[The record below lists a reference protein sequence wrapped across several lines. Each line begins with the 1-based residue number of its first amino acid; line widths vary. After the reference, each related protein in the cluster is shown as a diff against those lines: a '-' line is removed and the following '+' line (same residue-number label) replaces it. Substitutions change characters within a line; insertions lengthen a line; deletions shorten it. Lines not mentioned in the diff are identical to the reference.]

1 MNEEAQS
8 LIEKKQEEIR
18 EVRNKHL
25 ISLGLIDES
34 KNKRIETKIRSYNTT
49 YDPLKNIHYFIE
61 EVPIKLTDEEY
72 SELCKYY
79 PPREVLKEDESD
91 NKMKKDID
99 IIKIVL
105 LVWSILFLI
114 SMFFL
119 IIIMFQISTP
129 VHSLRGFY

>member
-49 YDPLKNIHYFIE
+49 YDP
-61 EVPIKLTDEEY
+61 
-72 SELCKYY
+72 
-79 PPREVLKEDESD
+79 
-91 NKMKKDID
+91 
-99 IIKIVL
+99 IKIFTITL
-105 LVWSILFLI
+105 KK
-114 SMFFL
+114 
-119 IIIMFQISTP
+119 FQ
-129 VHSLRGFY
+129 LN